1 MRFSC
6 TANRMILLQWLV
18 FTNAILCVSFCNE
31 QNARDL
37 DGELV
42 VENGSSKSPDGEAE
56 AVIAANCLG
65 RISNA
70 LTLASVDTK
79 SNENTTIHMP
89 PDRVIDVASIET
101 EVTAYLYVWAN
112 LKDPNLIGSWD
123 YEV

>member
-1 MRFSC
+1 
-6 TANRMILLQWLV
+6 MILFQWLV
-18 FTNAILCVSFCNE
+18 FTNAISCVFPSAMN
-31 QNARDL
+31 RMHVIL
-37 DGELV
+37 I
-42 VENGSSKSPDGEAE
+42 ENGSSKSPDGEAE

-70 LTLASVDTK
+70 LTLASVDMK

-101 EVTAYLYVWAN
+101 EVTAYLYVWTN

>member
-1 MRFSC
+1 M
-6 TANRMILLQWLV
+6 
-18 FTNAILCVSFCNE
+18 CVSFCNE
-31 QNARDL
+31 QIARDL

-42 VENGSSKSPDGEAE
+42 VENGSLKSPDGGAE

-70 LTLASVDTK
+70 LTLASVHTE
-79 SNENTTIHMP
+79 SNENNPIHMP
-89 PDRVIDVASIET
+89 PDHVIDAASIQT

>member
-1 MRFSC
+1 MAHFYLC
-6 TANRMILLQWLV
+6 N
-18 FTNAILCVSFCNE
+18 ILCVFFCNE

-89 PDRVIDVASIET
+89 PDRVIDIASIET
-101 EVTAYLYVWAN
+101 EVTAYLYVWTN

>member
-1 MRFSC
+1 MLRFC
-6 TANRMILLQWLV
+6 WCN
-18 FTNAILCVSFCNE
+18 ILCVSFCNE
-31 QNARDL
+31 QDARDL
-37 DGELV
+37 DGELI
-42 VENGSSKSPDGEAE
+42 VENGSLKSPDGEAE

-79 SNENTTIHMP
+79 SNGNNVIHMP
-89 PDRVIDVASIET
+89 PDRVINVASIET
-101 EVTAYLYVWAN
+101 EVTAYLYVWTN